1 MRIIL
6 LLVFSCVVAVAS
18 VEDAT
23 AQGSSAPS
31 AKALADSA
39 IKLSTWEIQPQPD
52 GELMFLDMPYK
63 NIDKTS
69 YVTLTVSKKIKME
82 RPDFISVI
90 VPGDIV
96 DTNQG
101 IYIAFANDTIKNGKR
116 DLAIAKDQRV
126 HLKFENVN
134 SEFCTARII
143 GGYSFNKETNKTSD
157 IFGYFMNY
165 DYVLVLFYDF
175 LGHKTVVAPL
185 GRFKKQ
191 YKALK

>member
-1 MRIIL
+1 MRIIIL
-6 LLVFSCVVAVAS
+6 FMFWCVVGVAS
-18 VEDAT
+18 VI
-23 AQGSSAPS
+23 AQGSSVPS

-69 YVTLTVSKKIKME
+69 YITLTVSKKTKME

-90 VPGDIV
+90 VPGGIV

-143 GGYSFNKETNKTSD
+143 GGYSFNKETKKTSD

-191 YKALK
+191 YRALE

>member
-1 MRIIL
+1 MQIIL
-6 LLVFSCVVAVAS
+6 VLLFTLVVSVVPAVA
-18 VEDAT
+18 
-23 AQGSSAPS
+23 QKSSAPS

-39 IKLSTWEIQPQPD
+39 IKLSTWEIQQQPD
-52 GELMFLDMPYK
+52 GQLMFLDMPYK

-69 YVTLTVSKKIKME
+69 YVTLTVSKKTKME

-90 VPGDIV
+90 VPGGI

-101 IYIAFANDTIKNGKR
+101 VYIAFANDTIKNGKR

-126 HLKFENVN
+126 HLKFENIN
-134 SEFCTARII
+134 SEFCTVRIV
-143 GGYSFNKETNKTSD
+143 GGYSFNKETKKTSD
-157 IFGYFMNY
+157 LFRYFMNY
-165 DYVLVLFYDF
+165 DYVLVLFYDL

-191 YKALK
+191 YQALE

>member
-6 LLVFSCVVAVAS
+6 LVLFSCVVGVTAVA
-18 VEDAT
+18 

-63 NIDKTS
+63 NMDKIS
-69 YVTLTVSKKIKME
+69 YVTLTVSKKTKME

-90 VPGDIV
+90 VPGGIT

-101 IYIAFANDTIKNGKR
+101 IYIAFANDTIINGKR

-143 GGYSFNKETNKTSD
+143 GGYSFNKETRKSSD
-157 IFGYFMNY
+157 IYRYFMNY
-165 DYVLVLFYDF
+165 DYVLVLFYD
-175 LGHKTVVAPL
+175 LMGHKTVVAPL

-191 YKALK
+191 YKALE